1 MQPRVEQLYEKLYGR
16 SLEERIRTDTDAN
29 YGDLLVTLLHIPT
42 DDDESSSENE

>member
-1 MQPRVEQLYEKLYGR
+1 

-42 DDDESSSENE
+42 DDDESSRNSDSDSSSGKEPENAT